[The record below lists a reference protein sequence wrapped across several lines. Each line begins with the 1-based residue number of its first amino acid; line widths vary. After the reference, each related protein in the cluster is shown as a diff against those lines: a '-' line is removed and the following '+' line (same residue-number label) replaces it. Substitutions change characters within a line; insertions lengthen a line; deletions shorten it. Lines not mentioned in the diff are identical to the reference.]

1 MGAQVEQESGLN
13 GIKVTPL
20 LSARWNELSEEEKSP
35 FNAQA
40 NKEMAVWKKKM
51 VAYKKTA
58 SYKEFQAAKKS
69 KKFAK
74 KPKDK
79 NAPKRPSSAFFCFS
93 SDVRED
99 VKAELGA
106 DATIGNVGKELGNL
120 WGMMSEEDK
129 EIYFAKSA
137 QLIAKFQEIRSLPR
151 TAYCLETSKEGRHEG
166 PQS

>member
-1 MGAQVEQESGLN
+1 MG
-13 GIKVTPL
+13 
-20 LSARWNELSEEEKSP
+20 SP

-99 VKAELGA
+99 VKAELGE
-106 DATIGNVGKELGNL
+106 DATIGNVGKELGKL
-120 WGMMSEEDK
+120 WGMISEKLKARYQVALEKYQSSKKFAAYK
-129 EIYFAKSA
+129 E
-137 QLIAKFQEIRSLPR
+137 QLTLWK
-151 TAYCLETSKEGRHEG
+151 
-166 PQS
+166 

>member
-1 MGAQVEQESGLN
+1 MG
-13 GIKVTPL
+13 
-20 LSARWNELSEEEKSP
+20 
-35 FNAQA
+35 
-40 NKEMAVWKKKM
+40 

-58 SYKEFQAAKKS
+58 AYKEFQAAKKA

-99 VKAELGA
+99 VKAELGE
-106 DATIGNVGKELGNL
+106 DATIGNVGKELGKL

-129 EIYFAKSA
+129 STYFAKSEKLKA
-137 QLIAKFQEIRSLPR
+137 RYQVALEKYQSSKNFAAYQEELAVWKQVKKDAKK
-151 TAYCLETSKEGRHEG
+151 AEGKA
-166 PQS
+166 